1 MAAVSSALSFR
12 AIAIARKPASASLQ
26 AIPSPNPRL
35 PPVTITLRMVT
46 DELSCLRNRQCRN
59 EIDGGR
65 DLVRG
70 KFLAAE
76 VQDVLPCLPV
86 VSVFVVGLSLQNDI
100 RNYKST
106 GDGIFPRSNQR
117 HANLWMAVDDRF
129 YFLRMDLKSSD
140 VDDPITPADEIVAI
154 PAKFERIACIHKALR
169 ILERA
174 AVFTQVTKR
183 GAL

>member
-70 KFLAAE
+70 ELLAAE
-76 VQDVLPCLPV
+76 LEDVLPCLPIV
-86 VSVFVVGLSLQNDI
+86 AVLVVGLSVQHDI
-100 RNYKST
+100 RNYQST
-106 GDGIFPRSNQR
+106 GDGIFPRPDQR
-117 HANLWMAVDDRF
+117 HTNLRMAVDDRF
-129 YFLRMDLKSSD
+129 YFLRMDLQASD
-140 VDDPITPADEIVAI
+140 VDDPIAPADEIVAI
-154 PAKFERIACIHKALR
+154 PAEFERIPCIHKALR

-174 AVFTQVTKR
+174 AVFPQVT
-183 GAL
+183 